1 ADTSICNAGDP
12 LQLGGTNTGTAPPG
26 GFQYQWTPSAGI
38 QDPHSLATSAT
49 MTSFINFFVLET
61 VDAYGCY
68 LRDSLTVRVQPLTA
82 DIYPSDASVCVGD
95 PLPIMA
101 SGGTQFEWYD
111 NDQFSGTP
119 ADLSCSNCPNPYAE
133 PPVG

>member
-1 ADTSICNAGDP
+1 IILPGPIGDFTINSFDGQLQTIADTSICNAGDP

-68 LRDSLTVRVQPLTA
+68 LRDSLTVRVQPLT
-82 DIYPSDASVCVGD
+82 
-95 PLPIMA
+95 
-101 SGGTQFEWYD
+101 
-111 NDQFSGTP
+111 
-119 ADLSCSNCPNPYAE
+119 
-133 PPVG
+133 